1 VFVNSGEGLAPGRRI
16 AYPLG
21 VLQIGPLQVR
31 LPAVQ
36 AALSGYSDR
45 PMRLVARRRGAE
57 LCMAEVVLD
66 KLVLLKGK
74 LRDRLLALGGD
85 DHPIG
90 GQLMGSEPDQFGRAA
105 AELVDHGYDLVDV
118 NFGCPVRKVLGRC
131 RGGYLLTVPRTA
143 LDILRSVLDRV
154 AGRRPVTV
162 KMRRGFDD
170 SAESERNFFEIL
182 DGAFDL
188 GVASVTVHGRTV
200 EQRYVGPSNRDFLR
214 RVKAHAGARTI
225 LGSGDVFAPE
235 DVPDMMAATGVDG
248 CWIARGAIGNPF
260 IFREVRALLDGLPL
274 PEPPSIS
281 EQRDALAEHLR
292 LTAEEM
298 GPDRAGV
305 VLRKTGIRYADL
317 HPRRDDVRSAF
328 IQARTTSDVDAVL
341 ARWYD
346 PAVAWPPVVRRDKVD
361 RVAAGAVLE
370 E

>member
-1 VFVNSGEGLAPGRRI
+1 MLR
-16 AYPLG
+16 
-21 VLQIGPLQVR
+21 IGPLSFS

-74 LRDRLLALGGD
+74 HRDRALQIGDD

-90 GQLMGSEPDQFGRAA
+90 GQLMGAEPEQFGRAA
-105 AELVDHGYDLVDV
+105 AELVDHGYDLIDI

-131 RGGYLLTVPRTA
+131 RGGYLLTVPGTA
-143 LDILRSVLDRV
+143 LDIVKSVLDRV
-154 AGRRPVTV
+154 GGRRPVTV

-188 GVASVTVHGRTV
+188 GVASVTVHGRSV
-200 EQRYVGPSNRDFLR
+200 QQRYVGPSNRDFLAR
-214 RVKAHAGARTI
+214 AKRHAGSRTL
-225 LGSGDVFAPE
+225 LGSGDVFLPE
-235 DVPDMMAATGVDG
+235 DVPALMAETGVDG
-248 CWIARGAIGNPF
+248 AWVARGAIGNPF
-260 IFREVRALLDGLPL
+260 IFREVRALLAGLPL
-274 PEPPSIS
+274 PEPPGIA
-281 EQRDALAEHLR
+281 EQGAALAEHAR
-292 LTAEEM
+292 LAAEVYGAE
-298 GPDRAGV
+298 RAGLI
-305 VLRKTGIRYADL
+305 LRKFCIRYADL
-317 HPRRDDVRSAF
+317 HPCRDEVRRAF
-328 IQARTTSDVDAVL
+328 IEARTAADMEAGL

-346 PAVAWPPVVRRDKVD
+346 PSRAWPLVERRSRMD

>member
-1 VFVNSGEGLAPGRRI
+1 MLR
-16 AYPLG
+16 
-21 VLQIGPLQVR
+21 IGPLSFA

-45 PMRLVARRRGAE
+45 AMRMVARRRGAE
-57 LCMAEVVLD
+57 LAMAEVVLD

-74 LRDRLLALGGD
+74 LRDRMHSIGAD

-90 GQLMGSEPDQFGRAA
+90 GQLMGAEPEQFGLAA
-105 AELVDHGYDLVDV
+105 AELVAHGYDLVDL

-131 RGGYLLTVPRTA
+131 RGGFLLTTPSVA
-143 LDILRSVLDRV
+143 LDIVKSVLDRV
-154 AGRRPVTV
+154 GGRRPVTV

-170 SAESERNFFEIL
+170 TAGSERSFFEIL

-200 EQRYVGPSNRDFLR
+200 KQRYEGPSNREFLV
-214 RVKAHAGARTI
+214 RVKRHAGDRTI

-235 DVPDMMAATGVDG
+235 DVPALMRETGVEG
-248 CWIARGAIGNPF
+248 AWIARGAIGNPF

-274 PEPPSIS
+274 PPPPSIA
-281 EQRDALAEHLR
+281 EQRAALEEHLA
-292 LTAEEM
+292 LTAGEH
-298 GPDRAGV
+298 GADRAGI
-305 VLRKTGIRYADL
+305 VLRKTAIRYADL
-317 HPRRDDVRSAF
+317 HPQGEEVRRAF
-328 IQARTTSDVDAVL
+328 IQARSSRDVEEAI

-346 PAVAWPPVVRRDKVD
+346 PARDWPPVRCREKVD
-361 RVAAGAVLE
+361 LVAAGVIE